1 LSLLKQ
7 EKDHENKTTYK
18 CPIGIS
24 NSCYTYSI
32 CPGTLWDANKVVLTS
47 EKLDNGVY
55 AFYSSEA
62 KAKESKGLPVATSG
76 GFIVGDKGVLM

>member
-1 LSLLKQ
+1 MKTKLLINALLAVVIVVTHTAFAQ
-7 EKDHENKTTYK
+7 E
-18 CPIGIS
+18 PV
-24 NSCYTYSI
+24 
-32 CPGTLWDANKVVLTS
+32 WDANKVVLTS